1 MSGGFLVLLSPIE
14 DNHCSPDIWLIR
26 GIDNEPRRKKFEL
39 HFNVTKTQVV
49 RKQPEDWNLE
59 DIRRILQ
66 KRWDITVLPEGVKVL
81 Y

>member
-1 MSGGFLVLLSPIE
+1 MSGGFLVLLTPQE
-14 DNHCSPDIWLIR
+14 DSRCSPNIWLIR

-39 HFNVTKTQVV
+39 HFEQAKEKAKQ
-49 RKQPEDWNLE
+49 KQPEDWNLE
-59 DIRRILQ
+59 DIQRLLQ